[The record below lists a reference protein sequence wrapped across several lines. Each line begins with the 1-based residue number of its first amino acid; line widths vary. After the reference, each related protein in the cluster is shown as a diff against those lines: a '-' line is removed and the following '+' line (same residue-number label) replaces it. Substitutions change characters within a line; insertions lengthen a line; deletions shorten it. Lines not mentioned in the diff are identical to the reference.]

1 MTDALAIWIV
11 FGSLTAGLGG
21 LAVAAA
27 GLAVVIREGRPS
39 TGCQGGGCRRRPV
52 RQGWID
58 AWGDEGP
65 APRHFHHQGRS
76 E

>member
-1 MTDALAIWIV
+1 MNALAFWIV
-11 FGSLTAGLGG
+11 FGSLVAGLGG
-21 LAVAAA
+21 IAVAVA
-27 GLAVVIREGRPS
+27 GLAMFVRDDRLG
-39 TGCQGGGCRRRPV
+39 TGCPAGGSRRSPA